1 MSISTY
7 SYNMHSCDSDD
18 TALIVDEGTCSS
30 DSHCRFRSS
39 STFWGGSYSLYFAKI
54 ATTLAFS
61 NSFDFHFFQICKN
74 VKMAKNCM

>member
-1 MSISTY
+1 MSMSTC

-39 STFWGGSYSLYFAKI
+39 STFWGAVTPFILQKLPRPLHFQIALTFIFFKYVKTSKWPKI
-54 ATTLAFS
+54 A
-61 NSFDFHFFQICKN
+61 
-74 VKMAKNCM
+74 